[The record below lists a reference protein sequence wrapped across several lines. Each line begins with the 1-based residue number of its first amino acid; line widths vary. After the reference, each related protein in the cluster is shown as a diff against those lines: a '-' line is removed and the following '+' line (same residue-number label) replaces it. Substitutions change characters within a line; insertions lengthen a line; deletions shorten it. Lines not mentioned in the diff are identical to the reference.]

1 MVLFLC
7 NTICSLRNRL
17 STGWTSMQDFSSISS
32 LFPRCCALHLS
43 ISLIQRRSG
52 RLHPQ
57 SFSFLRGY
65 SSNKPPKDQSDRNDP
80 HRDRHDN
87 EKDQR
92 RQRRTKE
99 GSQWWK
105 QFQEDFPLDRRAFQN
120 LAVGAAG
127 MATAFVY
134 FHFRETGVQVSWK
147 DFVDR
152 YLSRGL
158 VRDMEHFIFTFV
170 SVSTQYVLV
179 ISAQVGRM
187 EVVNK
192 EYVKAFPA
200 DGVNSSE
207 VNYLWFNIGSVTSFE
222 HNLELA
228 QQEMGQSSMDKIPV
242 LYTNESDGTIFF
254 SILPVLLLVG
264 LFLVSMRQ
272 GPVVGAC
279 SSRDVAG
286 CEDAKLEIMELVNFL
301 KHPHQY
307 RDLGAKTPKGALL
320 TGPPGTGKTL
330 LAKATAG
337 EVDVPF
343 ISVNGSEFQEV
354 FVGVGP
360 ARIRDLFV
368 KAHSMAPCILFIDEI
383 DAVGRK
389 RGSGNYMNQSE
400 QENTLNQ
407 LLVEM
412 DGFNSSTNVVVLAS
426 TNRADILDPA
436 LMRPG
441 RFDRHIYLGPPDLK
455 GRASI
460 FKVHL
465 RPLKLCTGIDV
476 ETLCRHLAALTP
488 SFTGAEIAGVCN
500 EAALIAA
507 RHLNQCINTEHFELA
522 VERIIGGVE
531 KKMQILQLE
540 EKTTVAYHQAGHAV
554 TGWFLKHADPIFKLS
569 IVPRG
574 RSLSS
579 SQYLCKEQHL
589 FSQDQLFDRMCMMLG
604 GRVSEHIFFHR
615 ITSGAHDDLRRATEL
630 AYAQIVQFGMNKAV
644 GPVSFD
650 RPQQGNTLC
659 ERPFG
664 ESTAQLIDL
673 EVRSLIDAAFHRT
686 HQLLVDKKEMVEKVA
701 KCLLEKEILD
711 RTDLVKLLGPRPFR
725 EVPQLLLNLNSS
737 FENDSS
743 MSKETSS
750 VSTK

>member
-1 MVLFLC
+1 MWL
-7 NTICSLRNRL
+7 LRNRQL
-17 STGWTSMQDFSSISS
+17 TGRTLTQDFSSISFMFRRCS
-32 LFPRCCALHLS
+32 ALPPR
-43 ISLIQRRSG
+43 ISLIQKGSG

-57 SFSFLRGY
+57 YLLFIRGY
-65 SSNKPPKDQSDRNDP
+65 SSNKPPKDQSNKDDP
-80 HRDRHDN
+80 LQRDKHDKNN
-87 EKDQR
+87 EDKR
-92 RQRRTKE
+92 RRGRRKE
-99 GSQWWK
+99 GSRWWT
-105 QFQEDFPLDRRAFQN
+105 QFQEVFPLNRRTFQN
-120 LAVGAAG
+120 LAFGAAG

-134 FHFRETGVQVSWK
+134 FHFRETGVHVSWK
-147 DFVDR
+147 DFVNR

-158 VRDMEHFIFTFV
+158 
-170 SVSTQYVLV
+170 
-179 ISAQVGRM
+179 VGRM

-207 VNYLWFNIGSVTSFE
+207 VNYLWFNIGSVKSFE
-222 HNLELA
+222 HNLAVA
-228 QQEMGQSSMDKIPV
+228 QQEMGLSSIDKIPV
-242 LYTNESDGTIFF
+242 VYTNESDGTIFL

-264 LFLVSMRQ
+264 FFLVATRQ
-272 GPVVGAC
+272 GSVVGAC
-279 SSRDVAG
+279 SSRLKGNPLTVSQSKARTVKDNISVRFEDVAG
-286 CEDAKLEIMELVNFL
+286 CDEAKLEIMELVNFL
-301 KHPHQY
+301 QHPHQY

-320 TGPPGTGKTL
+320 SGPPGTGKTL

-343 ISVNGSEFQEV
+343 ISVNGSEFLEV

-360 ARIRDLFV
+360 ARIRDLFI
-368 KAHSMAPCILFIDEI
+368 KARSVAPCILFIDEI
-383 DAVGRK
+383 DAVGRR
-389 RGSGNYMNQSE
+389 RGSGSCMNQSE

-412 DGFNSSTNVVVLAS
+412 DGFNSSTNIVVLAG

-465 RPLKLCTGIDV
+465 RPLKLYPSVDV
-476 ETLCRHLAALTP
+476 EALCRHLAALTP
-488 SFTGAEIAGVCN
+488 GFTGAEIAGVSN

-507 RHLNQCINTEHFELA
+507 RHLHQCINTEHFELA

-531 KKMQILQLE
+531 KKQKLHLE

-579 SQYLCKEQHL
+579 SQYLYKEQHL
-589 FSQDQLFDRMCMMLG
+589 FSQDQLFDRMCTMLG
-604 GRVSEHIFFHR
+604 GRVSEQVFFHR
-615 ITSGAHDDLRRATEL
+615 ITTGAQDDLRKATEL
-630 AYAQIVQFGMNKAV
+630 AYAQIVQFGMNQAV

-650 RPQQGNTLC
+650 LPQQGNALC

-664 ESTAQLIDL
+664 ESAAQLIDL

-686 HQLLVDKKEMVEKVA
+686 YQLLVDKREMVEKVA
-701 KCLLEKEILD
+701 KSLLEKEILD
-711 RTDLVKLLGPRPFR
+711 RADLVKLLGPRPF
-725 EVPQLLLNLNSS
+725 
-737 FENDSS
+737 
-743 MSKETSS
+743 KEAPI
-750 VSTK
+750 

>member
-1 MVLFLC
+1 PL
-7 NTICSLRNRL
+7 NTPSLL
-17 STGWTSMQDFSSISS
+17 SSTMTY
-32 LFPRCCALHLS
+32 LTH
-43 ISLIQRRSG
+43 
-52 RLHPQ
+52 
-57 SFSFLRGY
+57 
-65 SSNKPPKDQSDRNDP
+65 
-80 HRDRHDN
+80 
-87 EKDQR
+87 
-92 RQRRTKE
+92 
-99 GSQWWK
+99 
-105 QFQEDFPLDRRAFQN
+105 QEDFPLDRRAFQN

-158 VRDMEHFIFTFV
+158 V
-170 SVSTQYVLV
+170 
-179 ISAQVGRM
+179 GRM

-200 DGVNSSE
+200 DG
-207 VNYLWFNIGSVTSFE
+207 NYLWFNIGSVNSFE

-228 QQEMGQSSMDKIPV
+228 QQEMGLSSMDKIPV

-279 SSRDVAG
+279 SSRVKGNSLTVTEFKSRTVKDNICVRFEDVAG

-436 LMRPG
+436 LIRPG

-465 RPLKLCTGIDV
+465 RPLKLSTGIDV

-507 RHLNQCINTEHFELA
+507 RHLNQCINMEHFELA

-531 KKMQILQLE
+531 KKRQILQLE
-540 EKTTVAYHQAGHAV
+540 ERTTVAYHQAGHAV

-604 GRVSEHIFFHR
+604 GRVSEHIFFNR

-650 RPQQGNTLC
+650 RPQEGNTLC

-686 HQLLVDKKEMVEKVA
+686 HQLLVDKKEMMEKVA

-743 MSKETSS
+743 IFLVWLKLNAPPVDGSNKNILYSLYLS
-750 VSTK
+750 I